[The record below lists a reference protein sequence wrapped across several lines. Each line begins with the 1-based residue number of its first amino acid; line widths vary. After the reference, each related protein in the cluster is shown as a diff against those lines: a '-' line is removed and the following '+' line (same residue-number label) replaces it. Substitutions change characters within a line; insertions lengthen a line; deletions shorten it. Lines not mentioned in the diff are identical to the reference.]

1 LSRAKNAGIIPNMAK
16 YFSAVSSAFI
26 VGLGQIIN
34 EKTEKGLTLL
44 LIFYFGFPLL
54 LYVMLIGASGRVFL
68 WSLGISILS
77 MFALWLY
84 SIMDALRTNT

>member
-1 LSRAKNAGIIPNMAK
+1 MAK